1 MSTPENQEPEV
12 PEVHAEVVATEPKTE
27 GEVQV
32 AEETAHPKSEPPPP
46 DLRDLRIQSLERALA
61 DREATLHAYIRAHKK
76 QEAEFDAFR
85 QRLERDREREV
96 DATRGRVLEKLLDID
111 ENLERTVAALDLPQ
125 ATFEGLAAGARMIRK
140 QFLER
145 LNELGLE
152 RVDPVGFDFDPTW
165 MEALGVVAVND
176 PAMDGQVAITL
187 RAGYRH
193 ADRELRPALVQIGK
207 FFS

>member
-12 PEVHAEVVATEPKTE
+12 PEVEAEVVPTEVKAE

-32 AEETAHPKSEPPPP
+32 TEEKAPPKPEPPPP

-61 DREATLHAYIRAHKK
+61 DREATLHSYIRAHKK

-111 ENLERTVAALDLPQ
+111 ENLERTVAALDQPH
-125 ATFEGLAAGARMIRK
+125 ATLEGLAAGARMIRK

-152 RVDPVGFDFDPTW
+152 RVDPVGCEFDPTW
-165 MEALGVVAVND
+165 MEALGVVAVDD
-176 PAMDGQVAITL
+176 PSKDGKVAITL

-193 ADRELRPALVQIGK
+193 AERELRPALVQIGK